1 MIKPSQIPLEV
12 RNAVSA
18 ARKNGASSAEIAAAA
33 LNAWPRGYSL
43 AENDSAEIRGV
54 AAIIL
59 PLPQE
64 VVPKRKKTAPKRRP
78 VAGREGNIEKVN
90 AK

>member
-1 MIKPSQIPLEV
+1 MIEPEQVPYDAMRAGLQAWMGSEGTIM
-12 RNAVSA
+12 SA
-18 ARKNGASSAEIAAAA
+18 MERAIAAA
-33 LNAWPRGYSL
+33 LNAWPGSYSL

-64 VVPKRKKTAPKRRP
+64 VSD
-78 VAGREGNIEKVN
+78 E
-90 AK
+90 

>member
-1 MIKPSQIPLEV
+1 MIQPDMIPDEV
-12 RNAVSA
+12 WHTAMSTYHKTIRKRPGSA
-18 ARKNGASSAEIAAAA
+18 WQETIAAAI
-33 LNAWPRGYSL
+33 NAWPGSYSL

-64 VVPKRKKTAPKRRP
+64 VSD
-78 VAGREGNIEKVN
+78 EQ
-90 AK
+90 